1 MTSPITPSNGSCRG
15 LLLTPGSRVLKTPLC
30 DETIWKRLKE
40 DGFYEESVKRRD
52 KAAIIAY
59 IAKLETEAAPKFS
72 GEVLIFGE
80 YQSCLVDVNIWC
92 L

>member
-59 IAKLETEAAPKFS
+59 IAKLETEVCFLFALLLLLFICWCFY
-72 GEVLIFGE
+72 LIF
-80 YQSCLVDVNIWC
+80 
-92 L
+92 